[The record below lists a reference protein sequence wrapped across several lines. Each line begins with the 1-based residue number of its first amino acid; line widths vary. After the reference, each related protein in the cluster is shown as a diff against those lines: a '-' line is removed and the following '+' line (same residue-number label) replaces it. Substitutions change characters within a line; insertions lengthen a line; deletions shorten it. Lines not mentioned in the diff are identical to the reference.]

1 MAGALPHLSYQEFS
15 VVDLFC
21 GIGGLTHGFRL
32 EGFKVDAGI
41 DLDSTCKFAYEKN
54 NSAKFVCEDVS
65 KLKPSHLRSLF
76 SRKKILVGCAPCQPY
91 SIYTQKISLEEKRV
105 KQKSKWQL
113 LDSFS
118 KLIYQV
124 NPDIVSM
131 ENVPQLMRFDNGRI
145 FEDFVSSLERRY
157 TVTYSIVDARNY
169 GVAQRRRRLVLFASK
184 YGKLKFL
191 PPTVQNGAYT
201 TVRQQIGHLPPVEA
215 GIPHP
220 DDLLHRS
227 RKLSELSLRRIKATA
242 AGGFWRDWTDE
253 LLLECHKK
261 ANGKEFR
268 SVYGRMQWDDVAPTI
283 TTCCTGL
290 NNGRFG
296 HPDQDRAITLRE
308 AALLQSFPES
318 YKLINPNEKVVSAN
332 LARQIGNAVP
342 VKLASAIAKSI
353 ALHIKNIG
361 TNKEK

>member
-1 MAGALPHLSYQEFS
+1 MAGAFSHLSYQDFS

-41 DLDSTCKFAYEKN
+41 DLDSTCEFPYEKN

-65 KLKPSHLRSLF
+65 KLKPSLLRSLF

-91 SIYTQKISLEEKRV
+91 SIYTQKISLEEKKL

-118 KLIYQV
+118 KLIHQV

-131 ENVPQLMRFDNGRI
+131 ENVPQLIRFDKGCA
-145 FEDFVSSLERRY
+145 FEDFLSSLKKRF
-157 TVTYSIVDARNY
+157 TVTYSIVNARDY

-184 YGKLKFL
+184 YGPVTFIS
-191 PPTVQNGAYT
+191 PTVQNGAFT
-201 TVRQQIGHLPPVEA
+201 TVRREIGHLPPVQA

-220 DDLLHRS
+220 EDPLHRS
-227 RKLSELSLRRIKATA
+227 RKLSEMSLRRIQATA
-242 AGGFWRDWTDE
+242 AGGFWRDWSDD
-253 LLLECHKK
+253 LKLECHKK
-261 ANGKEFR
+261 ESGAEFR
-268 SVYGRMQWDDVAPTI
+268 SVYGRMKWDDVAPTI

-308 AALLQSFPES
+308 AALLQSFPQE
-318 YKLINPNEKVVSAN
+318 YEFIGPNEKVISAN
-332 LARQIGNAVP
+332 LARHIGNAVP
-342 VKLASAIAKSI
+342 VKLARAIAKSI
-353 ALHIKNIG
+353 ALHIKDIG
-361 TNKEK
+361 TNEET